1 FRGEGRTYSHVRL
14 CSFGLCRHDASSLR
28 PCRAARTPT
37 GAGGGAFSRRA
48 THPAGPYAG
57 AGLIAG
63 RGGLK
68 RLRHARQSGGNGPET
83 ALHSRSAAALV
94 LVIVSQPVRLRE
106 AIQAG

>member
-48 THPAGPYAG
+48 THPAGRYAG

-68 RLRHARQSGGNGPET
+68 RPRHARQSGGNRPEK
-83 ALHSRSAAALV
+83 APHFPSPAALV
-94 LVIVSQPVRLRE
+94 LVILSPPGPLPA